1 MMDSAKRCFHF
12 ISEIIG
18 KELFLKLCT
27 EYVETNIKKTDC
39 VCGMPKTAVT
49 PVTYYH
55 PSINYEWNM
64 GLDDIGYM
72 H

>member
-12 ISEIIG
+12 IAEIIG

-27 EYVETNIKKTDC
+27 EYVETNMKKTDC
-39 VCGMPKTAVT
+39 ICGMPKIA
-49 PVTYYH
+49 VTYYH